1 MSNSIFI
8 PPHRDFIFGIGL
20 DQQTTR
26 TFVINLQDWS
36 KANEKSPLRVNVN
49 SGGGNILDS
58 LFLYEQFNRIRSAG
72 HHLTMAVYGRASS
85 CASWLIQ
92 AADHRIIGANSWIL
106 LHEVSS
112 AVDGTLSE
120 IRAELERCE
129 QLQHQ
134 TNEIITRRS
143 KLTEPELMKLI
154 DGGRNKWVNARQALE
169 WGLVDE
175 IETETPFASIATNGG
190 GANSVAG

>member
-1 MSNSIFI
+1 MSDNNAINV
-8 PPHRDFIFGIGL
+8 PPHKDFIFGIGL

-36 KANEKSPLRVNVN
+36 KNNERQPLRVNVN

-58 LFLYEQFNRIRSAG
+58 LFLYEEFNRIRSAG
-72 HHLTMAVYGRASS
+72 HHLTMAVYGRAGS
-85 CASWLIQ
+85 CAGWLLQ
-92 AADHRIIGANSWIL
+92 AADRRIIGANSWIL

-129 QLQHQ
+129 ELQHQ
-134 TNEIITRRS
+134 TNAIITRRS
-143 KLTEPELMKLI
+143 KLTEAELMKLI
-154 DGGRNKWVNARQALE
+154 DGGRNKWVNATKALE

-175 IETETPFASIATNGG
+175 IEAETPFA
-190 GANSVAG
+190 